1 VPLTPLSVA
10 RCVPQT
16 LGVGNSAYDP
26 QVNETPETL
35 HHYTTASGLQGIFAP
50 KPINGF
56 PRVPTERSLTLWA
69 SDARYLNDS
78 QELSFAAN
86 TLADAM
92 LDCVARDDA
101 NHKDRITNLAERIR
115 VGNFT
120 DPNPGIDQTAHT
132 AYITSFC
139 SRADLLSQWRGYGA
153 NGYSIEFPVDV
164 LKSFLV
170 PAMRAGNESIGYLGA
185 SQLFP
190 VHYKLDE
197 SIIEA
202 AAEAIVHPASYS
214 GAAVEK
220 AVECLAQFKHDAFEE
235 EQEWRLIYSAGHQYT
250 ACDFRPSPTGM
261 LIPYM
266 QLRYTPFNLYEPER
280 DTAYPGKLVESV
292 WVGPSP
298 EQELRVESVTRML
311 NQLTFGDIHVT
322 HSPTPYRG

>member
-1 VPLTPLSVA
+1 MTEIPA
-10 RCVPQT
+10 
-16 LGVGNSAYDP
+16 
-26 QVNETPETL
+26 TL

-50 KPINGF
+50 KPIKGF
-56 PRVPTERSLTLWA
+56 PNVPSERSLTLWA

-78 QELSFAAN
+78 QELSFAADA
-86 TLADAM
+86 LADAM
-92 LDCVARDDA
+92 LDCAAHHDAAHKARIA
-101 NHKDRITNLAERIR
+101 GLAKRIR
-115 VGNFT
+115 AGDFT
-120 DPNPGIDQTAHT
+120 DPNPSIGQTAHT
-132 AYITSFC
+132 AYVTSFS

-153 NGYSIEFPVDV
+153 NGYSIEFPVDI
-164 LKSFLV
+164 LKQFLV
-170 PAMRAGNESIGYLGA
+170 PAFRAGNESIGFLGG

-202 AAEAIVHPASYS
+202 AAEEIVHPTSYS
-214 GAAVEK
+214 SAVQN

-235 EQEWRLIYSAGHQYT
+235 EQEWRLIYSAGHNYT

-261 LIPYM
+261 LIPYL
-266 QLRYTPFNLYEPER
+266 QLRLTPFHLHDPARE
-280 DTAYPGKLVESV
+280 TAYPGKLVESI

-311 NQLTFGDIHVT
+311 NQLSFGDVRVT